1 MKFNKYKK
9 KEEEA
14 ADENQEGKVAATGFK
29 SLLTGSFLSKENVV
43 GALPFIFFLT
53 FLGICYIA
61 NGYRTQK
68 VVINLHKTN
77 NSLKELRSEY
87 ITTKSDLMIISKQSE
102 VAEATAGMGLKELT
116 SPPKKIVLTQEEKN
130 EIIND

>member
-1 MKFNKYKK
+1 MSNRVRP
-9 KEEEA
+9 KEKS
-14 ADENQEGKVAATGFK
+14 DEHQVEKAPSGGFK

-43 GALPFIFFLT
+43 GALPFIFFLS

-102 VAEATAGMGLKELT
+102 VAAATAIMGLRELT
-116 SPPKKIVLTQEEKN
+116 SPPKKILLSKEEKK
-130 EIIND
+130 EILND

>member
-1 MKFNKYKK
+1 MRFNKYKK
-9 KEEEA
+9 KEKL
-14 ADENQEGKVAATGFK
+14 DENQEEKTSSAGFK

-43 GALPFIFFLT
+43 GALPFIFFMT

-102 VAEATAGMGLKELT
+102 VAEATAGIGLRELT
-116 SPPKKIVLTQEEKN
+116 SPPKKIIITQKEKKK
-130 EIIND
+130 IIND